1 MKNLVLIC
9 LICSVVSGCSIFSR
23 LGAVGREPEMTK
35 IENPVAAPDYQP
47 IQMPMPKQVA
57 EPSGI
62 NSLWRGGASGFFK
75 DQRARNIGDILTVNV
90 AVNDSANL
98 TNTSSRSRAGDSD
111 SLSIGA
117 LAGFET
123 DLGGFL
129 PDAVDPSNLLDI
141 SSSSQ
146 NSGTGSIAR
155 DEDVN
160 ITMSAIV
167 TQVLPNGN
175 LVISGSQEVRVNYE
189 LRQLQIGGVIRRAD
203 ITADNAIDSDKIAEL
218 RLSYGGKGTISE
230 VQQPRYG
237 RQVLE
242 VINPF

>member
-1 MKNLVLIC
+1 MKQLVIVF
-9 LICSVVSGCSIFSR
+9 LICSTVSGCSIFSR
-23 LGAVGREPEMTK
+23 LGDVGRKPELAK
-35 IENPVAAPDYQP
+35 IEDPTKTPDYEP
-47 IQMPMPKQVA
+47 VQMPMPKQEA
-57 EPSGI
+57 KNSGI

-75 DQRARNIGDILTVNV
+75 DQRALRVGDIITVNV
-90 AVNDSANL
+90 SVNDSANL
-98 TNTSSRSRAGDSD
+98 NNTSSRGRGGDSD

-129 PDAVDPSNLLDI
+129 PSAVDPSNLLDI
-141 SSSSQ
+141 TSSSEST
-146 NSGTGSIAR
+146 GTGSIAR
-155 DEDVN
+155 GEAVN
-160 ITMSAIV
+160 ITMAAIV

-189 LRQLQIGGVIRRAD
+189 LRQLQIDGVIRRAD
-203 ITADNAIDSDKIAEL
+203 ITSANSIDSDKIAEL

>member
-1 MKNLVLIC
+1 MKNILI
-9 LICSVVSGCSIFSR
+9 LLAIITILPGCSIFSR
-23 LGAVGREPEMTK
+23 LGDVGRKPELSK
-35 IENPVAAPDYQP
+35 IENPTKTPDYEP
-47 IQMPMPKQVA
+47 VQMPMPKQTA
-57 EPSGI
+57 EKSGV
-62 NSLWRGGASGFFK
+62 NSLWRGGASGIFK
-75 DQRARNIGDILTVNV
+75 DQRALYVGDIITVNISV
-90 AVNDSANL
+90 SDNANM
-98 TNTSSRSRAGDSD
+98 TNTSSRARGGDSD

-123 DLGGFL
+123 DLGGIL
-129 PDAVDPSNLLDI
+129 PDAANPANLLEI
-141 SSSSQ
+141 NSSSETT
-146 NSGTGSIAR
+146 GTGSITR
-155 DEDVN
+155 DEAVN
-160 ITMSAIV
+160 ITMAAIV

-189 LRQLQIGGVIRRAD
+189 LRQLQVDGVIRRAD
-203 ITADNAIDSDKIAEL
+203 ISSDNSVSSDQIAEL